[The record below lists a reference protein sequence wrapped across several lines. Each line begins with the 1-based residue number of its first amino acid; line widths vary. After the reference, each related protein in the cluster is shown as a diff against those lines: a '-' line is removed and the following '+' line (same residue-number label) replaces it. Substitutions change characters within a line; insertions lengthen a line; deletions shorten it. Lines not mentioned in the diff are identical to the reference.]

1 MPTKENNTFNYVI
14 GSATKGANNAN
25 KQNGQEQYINLN
37 CYRQDMDENG
47 VITSEPKWLFRVSCV
62 EHNFKATVNVLE
74 KIMKPAYAEKNI
86 AFTYIEGNMRKEQEE
101 EAELF

>member
-1 MPTKENNTFNYVI
+1 MSKENNNTFNYVI
-14 GSATKGANNAN
+14 GQANKSANAN
-25 KQNGQEQYINLN
+25 KQNNQEQYINLN

-86 AFTYIEGNMRKEQEE
+86 AFTYIDGNMRKEQEE

>member
-1 MPTKENNTFNYVI
+1 MSKENNNTFNYVI
-14 GSATKGANNAN
+14 GSAKGANNAN

-47 VITSEPKWLFRVSCV
+47 TIVSEPKWLFRVSCV
-62 EHNFKATVNVLE
+62 EHNKKATVNVLE
-74 KIMKPAYAEKNI
+74 KIVKPAYAEKGI
-86 AFTYIEGNMRKEQEE
+86 LFTYIEGNLRKEQEE

>member
-1 MPTKENNTFNYVI
+1 MQKDTFNCVI
-14 GSATKGANNAN
+14 GLAKGANAN
-25 KQNGQEQYINLN
+25 KSNSQEQYINLN
-37 CYRQDMDENG
+37 CYKQDMDENG

-62 EHNFKATVNVLE
+62 EHNFKATINMLE

-86 AFTYIEGNMRKEQEE
+86 AFTYIDGNMRKEQEE